1 MGPTEDPLNDG
12 ADFSIAARNR
22 LGGGLYERELQHAV
36 TRG

>member
-1 MGPTEDPLNDG
+1 MGRTAVPLNDG
-12 ADFSIAARNR
+12 ADFSIVARNR